1 MTNHVLRPL
10 LVVIG
15 VVIILLLVQHFYV
28 PKDFGVHEQG
38 YTYGSYREGNIEDWK
53 KVTVKYQGKEYCKAC
68 HQDVFDSMALYP
80 HAIIQCEN
88 CHGPALQHPTD
99 PPKLVIDTTRA
110 LCLRCHTKL
119 QYPTSGR
126 AGITGIDP
134 QTHNTGFECAKCH
147 DPHQPSVQF
156 LRFSVEDWK
165 KIKYRGK
172 EYCRACHQT
181 MFDDTGGYPHPHATI
196 QCENCH
202 GPAMKHPTD
211 PPKLAIDTTR
221 ELCLGCHTKL
231 QYSSTA
237 LAGIKGID
245 PESHNPGVE
254 CVKCHDPHKPALQF
268 LDWTKVRS
276 FERS

>member
-1 MTNHVLRPL
+1 MKNHVLRPL

-38 YTYGSYREGNIEDWK
+38 YTYGSYREGNIEDWQ

-68 HQDVFDSMALYP
+68 HQDKVDSIDGTP

-88 CHGPALQHPTD
+88 CHGPA
-99 PPKLVIDTTRA
+99 
-110 LCLRCHTKL
+110 
-119 QYPTSGR
+119 
-126 AGITGIDP
+126 
-134 QTHNTGFECAKCH
+134 
-147 DPHQPSVQF
+147 
-156 LRFSVEDWK
+156 
-165 KIKYRGK
+165 
-172 EYCRACHQT
+172 
-181 MFDDTGGYPHPHATI
+181 
-196 QCENCH
+196 
-202 GPAMKHPTD
+202 MKHPSD

-231 QYSSTA
+231 KYSSTA

-254 CVKCHDPHKPALQF
+254 CVKCHDPHKPALQL
-268 LDWTKVRS
+268 LDWTKVQS